1 MSAPVINL
9 RQVRKAKARAEK
21 SERAEENRRQFGRT
35 KAEKLKQS
43 ADKSKAEQHL
53 DAHKR
58 DR

>member
-9 RQVRKAKARAEK
+9 RLARKAKARAEK
-21 SERAEENRRQFGRT
+21 NERAEENRRQFGRT

-43 ADKSKAEQHL
+43 SDERRAKQHL

-58 DR
+58 DS